1 MKSQE
6 SYCSDR
12 SATESRSR
20 HEGTE
25 EDKVNH
31 EMLGVVIDV
40 RSSTVSCNAT
50 MTSTAGTWVRTT
62 GPVN

>member
-1 MKSQE
+1 MNRQE

-20 HEGTE
+20 HEGTG

-50 MTSTAGTWVRTT
+50 MTSTAGT
-62 GPVN
+62 